1 MTIRTSPS
9 SLVRGRRPRP
19 LVYGALIAVVAGS
32 VFPMYWSFVV
42 STQDNSAI
50 GSATP
55 VLLPGGHLLENID
68 RVFTTVDFWLA
79 MQNSLIVATT
89 VSVSNVFLASLAGF
103 AFAKL
108 RFPGRNGLFLFVM
121 ATVMIPAQLGIIPL
135 YLVVDRLGW
144 YGRLEAVIVPGLVS
158 AFSVFWMRQAA
169 HESIPDDL
177 VDAARLDGAPIARIY
192 WHVALPALRPHAAVL
207 AMLTFMASWN
217 DYFWP
222 LVVLDPNEAPTVQVA
237 LSRLAS
243 GYFTD
248 YTLMLTAATIAVI
261 PVILLFLLLSR
272 YIIRGFVKGVPHG
285 RDSAALPD
293 PVPVGRGDVVVPD
306 RGRGGGARRVHL
318 GHVLRR

>member
-1 MTIRTSPS
+1 MAI
-9 SLVRGRRPRP
+9 
-19 LVYGALIAVVAGS
+19 VAGS
-32 VFPMYWSFVV
+32 IFPMYWSFVV

-55 VLLPGGHLLENID
+55 VLVPGGHLMENVR
-68 RVFTTVDFWLA
+68 RVFDTVDFWLA
-79 MQNSLIVATT
+79 MQNSFIVAST
-89 VSVSNVFLASLAGF
+89 VAASNVLLASLAGF

-108 RFPGRNGLFLFVM
+108 RFRGRNGLFLFVM
-121 ATVMIPAQLGIIPL
+121 STVMIPAQLGVIPL
-135 YLVVDRLGW
+135 YLVVDSLGW
-144 YGRLEAVIVPGLVS
+144 YGRLEAVIVPGLIS

-169 HESIPDDL
+169 QESIPDDL
-177 VDAARLDGAPIARIY
+177 VDAARMDGASLPRIF
-192 WHVALPALRPHAAVL
+192 WHIALPALRPHAAVL

-222 LVVLDPNEAPTVQVA
+222 LIVLDPNEAPTVQVA

-248 YTLMLTAATIAVI
+248 FTLMLTAATIAVI

-272 YIIRGFVKGVPHG
+272 YIIRGFVKGVPHA
-285 RDSAALPD
+285 RASAALPD
-293 PVPVGRGDVVVPD
+293 PLPLGRGDLVLSD
-306 RGRGGGARRVHL
+306 RGRSGPRRVHL